1 MYVYFKSKFDH
12 NLRPTPLA
20 FKAAW
25 YFSPSQVCK
34 LRLTANDLKLNA
46 WHFFPKT
53 WGNQSLKSELP
64 LYFIAAEDA
73 SDQVDA
79 VEWWKAHESDL
90 PLWSNAFKLIILMQ
104 PSFAAEERVFLL
116 LASSFAQQ
124 QELSLEDYIQFSV
137 MLQYNYCVYVDGVHL
152 FCTLTNCT
160 LLPSL
165 LVSS

>member
-1 MYVYFKSKFDH
+1 
-12 NLRPTPLA
+12 
-20 FKAAW
+20 
-25 YFSPSQVCK
+25 
-34 LRLTANDLKLNA
+34 
-46 WHFFPKT
+46 
-53 WGNQSLKSELP
+53 
-64 LYFIAAEDA
+64 
-73 SDQVDA
+73 
-79 VEWWKAHESDL
+79 
-90 PLWSNAFKLIILMQ
+90 MQ